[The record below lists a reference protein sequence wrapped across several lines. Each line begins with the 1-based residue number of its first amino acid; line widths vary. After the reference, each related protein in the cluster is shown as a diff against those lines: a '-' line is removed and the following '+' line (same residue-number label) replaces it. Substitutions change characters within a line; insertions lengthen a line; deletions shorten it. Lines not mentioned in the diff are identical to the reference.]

1 MSNDLFMIQIGCHP
15 AFELQGGQA
24 QRARAVCRQR
34 HCGYLEAGSPES
46 GLPIYRDQSARA
58 TNDPLQQKSA
68 PTPPPASDPI
78 GLLASTQLRGS

>member
-46 GLPIYRDQSARA
+46 GLPIYRVTSLPGARA
-58 TNDPLQQKSA
+58 TPYSRRA
-68 PTPPPASDPI
+68 PPPHPR
-78 GLLASTQLRGS
+78 LLTL